1 MMSYKLLGLVSLFLT
16 LSVQGQNIMPNRSA
30 AVISSY
36 MKEFNAADVEL
47 YAQDISNAETFDFL
61 NENIPFF
68 ECPDKELEKS
78 YYFRWWT
85 YRKLTGCSMGRKTQ
99 YDKLR
104 SRTSFL

>member
-36 MKEFNAADVEL
+36 IKEFNAADVEL

-68 ECPDKELEKS
+68 E
-78 YYFRWWT
+78 
-85 YRKLTGCSMGRKTQ
+85 
-99 YDKLR
+99 
-104 SRTSFL
+104 FLSVLC

>member
-61 NENIPFF
+61 NENIPF
-68 ECPDKELEKS
+68 LNVRTKS
-78 YYFRWWT
+78 WKRVIIFVGGP
-85 YRKLTGCSMGRKTQ
+85 TGNT
-99 YDKLR
+99 
-104 SRTSFL
+104 